1 MLQDNIILKKVI
13 VHVAQPSI
21 GKYNASEECI
31 DLGTDFTE
39 FLKKQIEKMTESDDV
54 VKIDLNHAAITINLD
69 NFEKKTVISVVIVS
83 KSQMQI

>member
-31 DLGTDFTE
+31 DL
-39 FLKKQIEKMTESDDV
+39 
-54 VKIDLNHAAITINLD
+54 
-69 NFEKKTVISVVIVS
+69 
-83 KSQMQI
+83 

>member
-39 FLKKQIEKMTESDDV
+39 FLKKQNKQS
-54 VKIDLNHAAITINLD
+54 A
-69 NFEKKTVISVVIVS
+69 
-83 KSQMQI
+83 

>member
-13 VHVAQPSI
+13 VHVSQPSI
-21 GKYNASEECI
+21 GKYKASEECI

-39 FLKKQIEKMTESDDV
+39 FLKKQIEKMTESDDA
-54 VKIDLNHAAITINLD
+54 VKIDLNHAAITINQ
-69 NFEKKTVISVVIVS
+69 EKNSMISVVIVS